1 MSISIPFDNSYAA
14 LGADF
19 STRQAPE
26 VPPAPQLIA
35 YNEAL
40 GTELG
45 VRAGARDAIA
55 GAFGGALAIDGSEPI
70 AQLYAGH
77 QFGNYNPQLGDGRAV
92 LLGEV
97 VDADG
102 QRRDIQLKGSGRTPY
117 SRGGDGKAW
126 LGPVLREYVVSEAM
140 HALGIPTTRALAA
153 VRTGEDIYRE
163 QGALPG
169 GVLTRIAASH
179 IRVGTFQV
187 FAARQEIEKL
197 QVLCDYT
204 LARHYPDAEGPRG
217 LLAVAMA
224 AQASL
229 IPAWMGVGFIHG
241 VMNTDNCQIA
251 GETIDYGPCAFMDR
265 FKADKVFSSI
275 DRMGRYAYSNQ
286 PDIAVWNMAQLATA
300 LVPLMPDTEAAI
312 EDFTAMLHEMQAE
325 LRRNWTQVFCA
336 KIGIAA
342 PQEGDDALVSELLA
356 VMEAGHADF
365 TNTFRG
371 LVRGSARDEFTNPD
385 AYEAW
390 HGKWQARIASETGA
404 QDLMEARN
412 PVLIPRNHRIEQ
424 MIAAAVQGDFAPF
437 ERLGLAYAA
446 PFAESFEF
454 ADLQRPPLT
463 DEIVP
468 ATFCGT

>member
-1 MSISIPFDNSYAA
+1 
-14 LGADF
+14 
-19 STRQAPE
+19 
-26 VPPAPQLIA
+26 
-35 YNEAL
+35 
-40 GTELG
+40 
-45 VRAGARDAIA
+45 
-55 GAFGGALAIDGSEPI
+55 
-70 AQLYAGH
+70 
-77 QFGNYNPQLGDGRAV
+77 
-92 LLGEV
+92 
-97 VDADG
+97 
-102 QRRDIQLKGSGRTPY
+102 
-117 SRGGDGKAW
+117 
-126 LGPVLREYVVSEAM
+126 
-140 HALGIPTTRALAA
+140 
-153 VRTGEDIYRE
+153 
-163 QGALPG
+163 
-169 GVLTRIAASH
+169 
-179 IRVGTFQV
+179 
-187 FAARQEIEKL
+187 
-197 QVLCDYT
+197 
-204 LARHYPDAEGPRG
+204 
-217 LLAVAMA
+217 
-224 AQASL
+224 
-229 IPAWMGVGFIHG
+229 
-241 VMNTDNCQIA
+241 
-251 GETIDYGPCAFMDR
+251 
-265 FKADKVFSSI
+265 
-275 DRMGRYAYSNQ
+275 
-286 PDIAVWNMAQLATA
+286 

-446 PFAESFEF
+446 PFAESSEF